1 MVLEVLGPVSQGL
14 VVGQI
19 NLQWRDGAPAVLMSR
34 AFDAGGDTQPTMEA
48 LLKAKGANIF
58 YHNNAIQPWRVAA
71 NGEIT
76 NGR

>member
-1 MVLEVLGPVSQGL
+1 
-14 VVGQI
+14 
-19 NLQWRDGAPAVLMSR
+19 
-34 AFDAGGDTQPTMEA
+34 MEA

-58 YHNNAIQPWRVAA
+58 YHNNAIQPWLIAA